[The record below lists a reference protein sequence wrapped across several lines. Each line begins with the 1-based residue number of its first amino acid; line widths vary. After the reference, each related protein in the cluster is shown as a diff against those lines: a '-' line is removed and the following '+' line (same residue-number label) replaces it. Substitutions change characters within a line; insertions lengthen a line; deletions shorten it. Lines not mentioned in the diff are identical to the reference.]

1 MESHLWSQP
10 NTYTECKY
18 GGPFGRCPGRVEWK
32 RGLSGF
38 DVCFDNAFISRKVL
52 LPCQFGPF
60 VSPSLRVF
68 EFLNATATEC
78 NLPQQRKCSFFQAVS
93 SFTSEEKPKSETEA
107 RSSPLL
113 KELLK
118 FRLESILENVS
129 VIAFSSKLLSFDS
142 MLFTGFRDKA
152 VEVHLLGYCT
162 VVFASCDSV
171 QVDANANK
179 YFFLWD
185 RISFEKSSS
194 LTWGGYW
201 PWKLCWNTT
210 RHHIS
215 SSFKQ
220 FFWDLQSWN
229 LNKL

>member
-1 MESHLWSQP
+1 MQ
-10 NTYTECKY
+10 Y
-18 GGPFGRCPGRVEWK
+18 GGP
-32 RGLSGF
+32 LSRRLDESNESEACQALMF
-38 DVCFDNAFISRKVL
+38 VL
-52 LPCQFGPF
+52 TMLYFQKSLASLSIRSLVSALPT
-60 VSPSLRVF
+60 RF
-68 EFLNATATEC
+68 EFLNATANRVESSTAEKVF
-78 NLPQQRKCSFFQAVS
+78 LFSS
-93 SFTSEEKPKSETEA
+93 SFLVHLWGETKVWD
-107 RSSPLL
+107 RG
-113 KELLK
+113 KEFTIAEGTVK
-118 FRLESILENVS
+118 VRLESILENVS
-129 VIAFSSKLLSFDS
+129 VIAFSSKLLSIW
-142 MLFTGFRDKA
+142 LNAFTGFRDKA

-185 RISFEKSSS
+185 RDIIREELF